1 MTWRKGTPIFKL
13 LKKQNKFQWTQEAQ
27 VAFKDLKKYLT
38 SPPTM
43 VALEPHENLQL
54 YISTTCNVVTIA
66 IVVKGGVEH

>member
-1 MTWRKGTPIFKL
+1 
-13 LKKQNKFQWTQEAQ
+13 